1 MFSELNWL
9 GAVLLGLGVLVVGI
23 PAVWMIVR
31 AARDRAIARDP
42 FGPRSRRSDSRF
54 RRVHRNDDRP

>member
-9 GAVLLGLGVLVVGI
+9 AAVLLGLGVLVVGI

-31 AARDRAIARDP
+31 TARDRAIARDP
-42 FGPRSRRSDSRF
+42 FGSRRRHRRSRRRRRHRF
-54 RRVHRNDDRP
+54 LGR

>member
-1 MFSELNWL
+1 MFSELTWL
-9 GAVLLGLGVLVVGI
+9 GVVFLGLGVLVVGV

-42 FGPRSRRSDSRF
+42 FGARRRRTKRRRRGSRR
-54 RRVHRNDDRP
+54 RPF